1 MQLKI
6 LTLCLNKIKPKIL
19 FAMKK
24 IFPFII
30 MLLAAFGAMAQTY
43 VSEDFTATTF
53 PPAGWSIDAHSTNW
67 SRSNTQN
74 AGGANL
80 GEAHLH
86 WSPQFNG
93 YSRLIS
99 PQVDLT
105 GVTDLSIEFNHM
117 LDFYGGSTETI
128 GVATRSGG
136 GDWNVVWQTPCTN
149 IAAEYKILTIT
160 TPDVGAA
167 DFQFCLFFHGNSY
180 NINDWY
186 IDDIRL
192 FTPYEHDV
200 STVEVL
206 GDIYFQPYSNYTPEA
221 RVYNTGLNTESFD
234 VVCTA
239 TNYNDEL
246 VYADTLAVSNL
257 AQGAS
262 QTVTFNSFQL
272 ATANDAFNIVV
283 TTILS
288 GDMDSTNNTKNKYIY
303 TYTHDRDMVLLEI
316 GTGTGCPYCP
326 GAAMGADDLVE
337 AGKPVA
343 VIEYHNY
350 NPASDPFSNTAA
362 AVRTGYYGITSYPTA
377 VFDGLSSVVSGSQTQ
392 SLYLTYLPFVEDRE
406 DVKVGMGIMFT
417 TTTTERGYHVVVTL
431 MKYGPV
437 VGDNFVLQFAVTE
450 SDIAFN
456 WHGQSKLDYVERLML
471 PDAYGTPVDI
481 ANNNT
486 IELDYDFDIDS
497 TWNEDNLE
505 VVAFVQNL
513 DTKEIMN
520 GHKEMLQY
528 VGIGETTA
536 NDISF
541 STYPNPVSESA
552 TISFNL
558 DKAAQTSIDIY
569 SLQGKQIST
578 LVNANLTAGEHQ
590 IIWSPNSTISN
601 GIYLMKVDIGGKMF
615 SKKIAVQR

>member
-1 MQLKI
+1 
-6 LTLCLNKIKPKIL
+6 
-19 FAMKK
+19 MKK
-24 IFPFII
+24 ILPFII
-30 MLLAAFGAMAQTY
+30 MLLATYSAMAQTY

-53 PPAGWSIDAHSTNW
+53 PPSGWSIDAHSANW
-67 SRSNTQN
+67 SHSNTKN
-74 AGGANL
+74 AAGANQ
-80 GEAHLH
+80 GEAKLD

-136 GDWNVVWQTPCTN
+136 GDWNVVWQTPGTN
-149 IAAEYKILTIT
+149 ISAEHQILTIT
-160 TPDVGAA
+160 TPDVGAS
-167 DFQFCLFFHGNSY
+167 DFQFCFFFHGSSY

-192 FTPYEHDV
+192 FTPFEHDV
-200 STVEVL
+200 STTEVL

-221 RVYNTGLNTESFD
+221 RVYNAGLNTESFE
-234 VVCTA
+234 VVCSA
-239 TNYNDEL
+239 TNNNNEL
-246 VYADTLAVSNL
+246 VYTDTISVNNL
-257 AQGAS
+257 AKGEY
-262 QTVTFNSFQL
+262 QTVNFNSFQL
-272 ATANDAFNIVV
+272 ATANDLFNIVV
-283 TTILS
+283 NTILS
-288 GDMDSTNNTKNKYIY
+288 GDMDSTNDVKNKYIY
-303 TYTHDRDMVLLEI
+303 TYTHSRDMVLLEI

-326 GAAMGADDLVE
+326 GAAMGADDLISN
-337 AGKPVA
+337 GKPVA
-343 VIEYHNY
+343 VLEYHNY
-350 NPASDPFSNTAA
+350 NSSDPFNNAAA
-362 AVRTGYYGITSYPTA
+362 AVRTGYYGITGYPTA
-377 VFDGLSSVVSGSQTQ
+377 VFDGLTSYVGGSNTQ
-392 SLYLTYLPFVEDRE
+392 SLYSTYLPFVEDRE
-406 DVKVGMGIMFT
+406 DVMVGVGIVFT
-417 TTTTERGYHVVVTL
+417 TATTERGYHVVVTL
-431 MKYGPV
+431 IKYGPV
-437 VGDNFVLQFAVTE
+437 MGDNFVLHFAVTE
-450 SDIAFN
+450 SDISYS
-456 WHGQSKLDYVERLML
+456 WQGQSKLDYVERLML

-486 IELDYDFDIDS
+486 IELEYDFDIDS

-536 NDISF
+536 NDFSF
-541 STYPNPVSESA
+541 TTYPNPVSESA

-558 DKAAQTSIDIY
+558 EKAAQTSIDIY

-590 IIWSPNSTISN
+590 FIWSPNSTITN

>member
-1 MQLKI
+1 
-6 LTLCLNKIKPKIL
+6 
-19 FAMKK
+19 MKK
-24 IFPFII
+24 FFPFIV
-30 MLLAAFGAMAQTY
+30 MLLATFSAMAQTY
-43 VSEDFTATTF
+43 VSEDFTTTTF
-53 PPAGWSIDAHSTNW
+53 PPSGWSIDAHSGNW
-67 SRSNTQN
+67 SRSDTKN
-74 AGGANL
+74 AAGANL
-80 GEAHLH
+80 GEAKLD
-86 WSPQFNG
+86 WNPQFNG

-136 GDWNVVWQTPCTN
+136 GDWNVVWQTPGTN
-149 IAAEYKILTIT
+149 ISAEHKILSIT

-167 DFQFCLFFHGNSY
+167 DFQFCLFFHGSSY

-192 FTPYEHDV
+192 FTPYAHDV

-206 GDIYFQPYSNYTPEA
+206 GDTYFQPYSNYTPEA
-221 RVYNTGLNTESFD
+221 RVYNAGLNTESFD

-239 TNYNDEL
+239 TNNNNEQ
-246 VYADTLAVSNL
+246 VYADTISVNNL
-257 AQGAS
+257 VKGDD

-272 ATANDAFNIVV
+272 ATANDIFNIVV
-283 TTILS
+283 TTMLT
-288 GDMDSTNNTKNKYIY
+288 GDMDTSNDVKDKNVF

-343 VIEYHNY
+343 VLEYHNY
-350 NPASDPFSNTAA
+350 NSSDPFNNTAA
-362 AVRTGYYGITSYPTA
+362 AVRTGYYGISGYPTA
-377 VFDGLSSVVSGSQTQ
+377 VFDGLTSYVGGSNTQ
-392 SLYLTYLPFVEDRE
+392 SLYSTYLPLVEDRE
-406 DVKVGMGIMFT
+406 DVKVGVGIVFT

-437 VGDNFVLQFAVTE
+437 IGNNFVLHFAVTE
-450 SDIAFN
+450 SDIAYS
-456 WHGQSKLDYVERLML
+456 WQGQSKLDFVERLML

-486 IELDYDFDIDS
+486 IVLNYDFDIDS

-528 VGIGETTA
+528 VGIGETIA

-541 STYPNPVSESA
+541 TTYPNPVSESA

-558 DKAAQTSIDIY
+558 DKAAQTSVDIY
-569 SLQGKQIST
+569 SLQGKLIST
-578 LVNANLTAGEHQ
+578 LVNENLTAGEHQ
-590 IIWSPNSTISN
+590 IIWSPKSTISN
-601 GIYLMKVDIGGKMF
+601 GIYLMKVDIGGQMF